1 MVAATLRDRRA
12 DAKSRARGA
21 GDRARPRVSRSA
33 GPATSKLKAAQG
45 VRLGASAAVA
55 VAALLAAL
63 ILAATLAT
71 GGRGGQLVDATGR
84 LAAETIKLAGM
95 GQGLV
100 AERFA
105 GLGLRLSEVHLQGAS
120 PASQKEILR
129 AAAVTPGV
137 PILGLDLNAIRT
149 RVEQVA
155 WVDHARVIR
164 LLPDTLVI
172 AVQERPLM
180 AIWQHQGRVD
190 VVAADG
196 RVDPTVD
203 PRRFP
208 TLPRIIGPG
217 ANTEAAALL
226 PTLAK
231 RPRLLARVR
240 AVRRVDQRRWDLLL
254 KDGGTIL
261 LPASEE
267 ASALDRLDRL
277 DRGSHILD
285 LGLARIDLRNPGFIV
300 ARPTASAAGEPALRA
315 AGAPPAAASPAAA
328 TGSRD

>member
-1 MVAATLRDRRA
+1 MVAATLRDRRV
-12 DAKSRARGA
+12 DAKSRAKGS

-33 GPATSKLKAAQG
+33 APAPSKLRAAQG
-45 VRLGASAAVA
+45 VSLGAPAAMA
-55 VAALLAAL
+55 VAAMLAAL
-63 ILAATLAT
+63 ILAAALAT
-71 GGRGGQLVDATGR
+71 GGRGAQLVGGTQR
-84 LAAETIKLAGM
+84 LAAGAADLAGK
-95 GQGLV
+95 GRGLV

-105 GLGLRLSEVHLQGAS
+105 GLGFRVSEVHLQGAS

-129 AAAVTPGV
+129 AAAITPGV
-137 PILGLDLNAIRT
+137 PILGLDLDAVRA
-149 RVEQVA
+149 RVERVA

-172 AVQERPLM
+172 VVQERPLM

-203 PRRFP
+203 PRRFA
-208 TLPRIIGPG
+208 TLPRVIGAG
-217 ANTEAAALL
+217 ANTEAANLL
-226 PTLAK
+226 PELSK
-231 RPRLLARVR
+231 RPRLMARLR

-254 KDGGTIL
+254 KDGETVL

-267 ASALDRLDRL
+267 VAALDRLDRL
-277 DRGSHILD
+277 DRASHILD
-285 LGLARIDLRNPGFIV
+285 LGLARIDLRNPRFIV
-300 ARPTASAAGEPALRA
+300 ARPANVAATAP
-315 AGAPPAAASPAAA
+315 ASPAAPSSSTAASPA

>member
-45 VRLGASAAVA
+45 VRLGAAAAVA

-71 GGRGGQLVDATGR
+71 GGRGGQLVDGTGR

-267 ASALDRLDRL
+267 AAALDRLDRL

-285 LGLARIDLRNPGFIV
+285 LRLARIDLRNPGFIV
-300 ARPTASAAGEPALRA
+300 ARPAASAAGEPALKA
-315 AGAPPAAASPAAA
+315 AGAPPAAASPAA